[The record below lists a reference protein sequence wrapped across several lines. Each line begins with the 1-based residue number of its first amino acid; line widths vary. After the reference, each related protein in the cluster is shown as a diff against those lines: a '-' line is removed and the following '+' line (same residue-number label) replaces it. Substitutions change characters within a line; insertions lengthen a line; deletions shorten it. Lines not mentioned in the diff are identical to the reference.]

1 MFEVDA
7 RGYSCPEPL
16 LMATAALKEHPGE
29 PIRVLVSTTNA
40 RDNVEN
46 AASKAGRSVKIT
58 QIGYDFELVLE

>member
-16 LMATAALKEHPGE
+16 LMATAAFKAHPGE
-29 PIRVLVSTTNA
+29 TVRVLVSTTNA

-46 AASKAGRSVKIT
+46 AARKAGRTVTIA
-58 QIGYDFELVLE
+58 QIGYDFELVCA

>member
-29 PIRVLVSTTNA
+29 PIRVLVSTTNS
-40 RDNVEN
+40 RDNVSN
-46 AASKAGRSVKIT
+46 AARKHGRTVT
-58 QIGYDFELVLE
+58 VNQIGYDFELVLE